1 MDCGGGGKRRSH
13 QMRDAA
19 GLCVEQ
25 GQRGIGRE
33 QETRQRKRHVFKDV
47 SRAEKKGAPKP
58 DLWMAAQGAE
68 VLTVESGDT

>member
-1 MDCGGGGKRRSH
+1 MDCGGGGKRRSR

-25 GQRGIGRE
+25 GQRGTGRE
-33 QETRQRKRHVFKDV
+33 KETRQRKRRVFKDNV

-58 DLWMAAQGAE
+58 DL
-68 VLTVESGDT
+68 